1 MYVVYF
7 NAMLHVSYIS
17 IKLGGGDKVYGH
29 DNNSKINMHKILQL
43 LNKAEALRNT
53 KRTWSK
59 YSISGHVDG
68 PLSEG

>member
-53 KRTWSK
+53 KRT
-59 YSISGHVDG
+59 
-68 PLSEG
+68 